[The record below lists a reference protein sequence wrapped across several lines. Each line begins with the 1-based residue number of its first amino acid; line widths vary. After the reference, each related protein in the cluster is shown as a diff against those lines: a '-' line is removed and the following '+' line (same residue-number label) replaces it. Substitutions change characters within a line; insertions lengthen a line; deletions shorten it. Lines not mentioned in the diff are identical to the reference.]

1 MLLKLN
7 PASGLAM
14 ARPPIPRRQLLAS
27 AAIAASRVNSYCPS
41 DRPLA
46 LQPRAARPPE
56 APISALPRSWP
67 ACLRDWH
74 RVARADLV
82 TFVLGAV
89 WNPHAWRNALRG
101 GACRNPGQGNPGGQD
116 ESGET
121 HGGTSLWVEPNKGA
135 ATRLPLRARVD
146 GLGPRMR
153 LASPR
158 LMAGHLSGNDRATRC
173 PTGRIPSRGDASK
186 PSLGGTVNRW

>member
-1 MLLKLN
+1 MERRADG
-7 PASGLAM
+7 PVRCP
-14 ARPPIPRRQLLAS
+14 RPVDCRRRRHQPRRPALAKIRPGSPAPAMGPGTADARVIVKPPS
-27 AAIAASRVNSYCPS
+27 AK
-41 DRPLA
+41 
-46 LQPRAARPPE
+46 QPTPDSVSSVPVGILVGWSSGCVLRAARPPE
-56 APISALPRSWP
+56 AAISELPRSRP

-82 TFVLGAV
+82 TLVLGAV

-135 ATRLPLRARVD
+135 ATRLPL
-146 GLGPRMR
+146 
-153 LASPR
+153 
-158 LMAGHLSGNDRATRC
+158 
-173 PTGRIPSRGDASK
+173 
-186 PSLGGTVNRW
+186 